1 MKKKFFRLALVL
13 AILFAASMLYLNKKM
28 QEQKDPYNVSTV
40 LDDKGVKLY
49 KRGFRL
55 LEEQLAT
62 YIKEHYSGV
71 SKIEF
76 SPIFVQGGD
85 GQTMFDANIV
95 PVIYDNHGNKAYLG
109 RKVGKH
115 GYASYGLLGDLRLD
129 FNGFDEEVIE
139 IDVDGKFLDITNYK
153 SLPPKAKL
161 TINPSM
167 DENIVALV
175 NDGHLK
181 GVVKSEKGSLK
192 AEVAYNTEIRKGNEW
207 EKKGQNTCS
216 IILSVA

>member
-1 MKKKFFRLALVL
+1 MKKKLFKLALVL

-28 QEQKDPYNVSTV
+28 EEQKDPYNVSSV

-85 GQTMFDANIV
+85 GQTLFSANIV
-95 PVIYDNHGNKAYLG
+95 FSIYDKNQNKTY
-109 RKVGKH
+109 VG
-115 GYASYGLLGDLRLD
+115 GAIGDITYPTYDNVWDVRMD
-129 FNGFDEEVIE
+129 FNGLDEEIIE
-139 IDVDGKFLDITNYK
+139 LRTSDKKLIDVSDFQH
-153 SLPPKAKL
+153 LPPEAKL
-161 TINPSM
+161 KVSDKV
-167 DENIVALV
+167 DENLEALIQ
-175 NDGHLK
+175 DKQIEGIK
-181 GVVKSEKGSLK
+181 KDAKGS
-192 AEVAYNTEIRKGNEW
+192 ANSDVVYNDEI
-207 EKKGQNTCS
+207 KKGDEREWR
-216 IILSVA
+216 

>member
-1 MKKKFFRLALVL
+1 MKKKLFRLALVL
-13 AILFAASMLYLNKKM
+13 AILIAASMLCLNKKM
-28 QEQKDPYNVSTV
+28 EEQKDPYNVSAV
-40 LDDKGVKLY
+40 LDDKEVKLY

-139 IDVDGKFLDITNYK
+139 IDVNGKFLDITNYK

-161 TINPSM
+161 TINSSM
-167 DENIVALV
+167 DENIEALV
-175 NDGHLK
+175 KDGQLK
-181 GVVKSEKGSLK
+181 DVVKSEKGSLK

-207 EKKGQNTCS
+207 EWR
-216 IILSVA
+216 

>member
-1 MKKKFFRLALVL
+1 MKKKLFRLALVL

-28 QEQKDPYNVSTV
+28 EEQKDPYNVSTL

-62 YIKEHYSGV
+62 YIKEHYYGV

-139 IDVDGKFLDITNYK
+139 IDVDGNFLDITNYQ

-167 DENIVALV
+167 DENIESFV
-175 NDGHLK
+175 NAGHLK
-181 GVVKSEKGSLK
+181 DVVKSEKGSQK
-192 AEVAYNTEIRKGNEW
+192 AEILYNTEIMKGDHLEW
-207 EKKGQNTCS
+207 P
-216 IILSVA
+216 

>member
-85 GQTMFDANIV
+85 GQIMFDANIV

-109 RKVGKH
+109 QKVGKH

-175 NDGHLK
+175 NTGHLK

-207 EKKGQNTCS
+207 EWR
-216 IILSVA
+216 

>member
-62 YIKEHYSGV
+62 YIKEHYTGV

-207 EKKGQNTCS
+207 EWR
-216 IILSVA
+216 

>member
-175 NDGHLK
+175 NDGHRK

-207 EKKGQNTCS
+207 EWR
-216 IILSVA
+216 

>member
-1 MKKKFFRLALVL
+1 MKKNLFTLALVL
-13 AILFAASMLYLNKKM
+13 AILITASMFYLNKKM
-28 QEQKDPYNVSTV
+28 EEQKDPYNVSTV

-49 KRGFRL
+49 KRGFRV

-109 RKVGKH
+109 QKVGKH

-175 NDGHLK
+175 NAGHLK
-181 GVVKSEKGSLK
+181 DVVKSEKGSLK

-207 EKKGQNTCS
+207 EWR
-216 IILSVA
+216 

>member
-175 NDGHLK
+175 NAGHLK

-192 AEVAYNTEIRKGNEW
+192 AEVAYNTEMRKGNEW
-207 EKKGQNTCS
+207 EWR
-216 IILSVA
+216 

>member
-192 AEVAYNTEIRKGNEW
+192 AEVAYNTEIRKGDHLEW
-207 EKKGQNTCS
+207 R
-216 IILSVA
+216 

>member
-1 MKKKFFRLALVL
+1 MKKKQL
-13 AILFAASMLYLNKKM
+13 AIIAVLIILVSGGGYCMTKWIEYQNS
-28 QEQKDPYNVSTV
+28 PYNVSDV

-85 GQTMFDANIV
+85 GQSMFRATIV

-109 RKVGKH
+109 RSVGEE
-115 GYASYGLLGDLRLD
+115 D
-129 FNGFDEEVIE
+129 FGRFTSSGSIQLNFDAHDNEIIE
-139 IDVDGKFLDITNYK
+139 IKSDDGYFNISNSEK
-153 SLPPKAKL
+153 LPEKAKL
-161 TINPSM
+161 STSKRIDNNISALIKAGHIK
-167 DENIVALV
+167 DIEKNENGSPNA
-175 NDGHLK
+175 K
-181 GVVKSEKGSLK
+181 VKF
-192 AEVAYNTEIRKGNEW
+192 NTQIRKGDHFKW
-207 EKKGQNTCS
+207 R
-216 IILSVA
+216 

>member
-1 MKKKFFRLALVL
+1 MKKKVYRLALVL
-13 AILFAASMLYLNKKM
+13 AILIAASMLYFNKKIE
-28 QEQKDPYNVSTV
+28 EQKDPYNVSAV
-40 LDDKGVKLY
+40 LDDKEVKLY

-175 NDGHLK
+175 NAGHLND
-181 GVVKSEKGSLK
+181 VVKSEKGSLK
-192 AEVAYNTEIRKGNEW
+192 AEVAFNTEIRKGNEW
-207 EKKGQNTCS
+207 EWR
-216 IILSVA
+216 

>member
-139 IDVDGKFLDITNYK
+139 IDVDGNFLDITNYQ

-167 DENIVALV
+167 DGNIEALV
-175 NDGHLK
+175 NAGHLK
-181 GVVKSEKGSLK
+181 DVLKSEKGSQK
-192 AEVAYNTEIRKGNEW
+192 AETLYNTEIMKGDHLEW
-207 EKKGQNTCS
+207 P
-216 IILSVA
+216 

>member
-1 MKKKFFRLALVL
+1 MKKKIIFTLAVLVL
-13 AILFAASMLYLNKKM
+13 LIPGGIFGVRKWIEHQNS
-28 QEQKDPYNVSTV
+28 PYNVSDV

-85 GQTMFDANIV
+85 GQSMFRATIV

-109 RKVGKH
+109 RSVGEE
-115 GYASYGLLGDLRLD
+115 D
-129 FNGFDEEVIE
+129 FGRFTSSGSIQLNFDGHDNEIIE
-139 IDVDGKFLDITNYK
+139 IKSDDGYLNISNSEK
-153 SLPPKAKL
+153 LPEKAKL
-161 TINPSM
+161 STSKRIDNNISALIKAGHIK
-167 DENIVALV
+167 DIEKNENGSPNA
-175 NDGHLK
+175 K
-181 GVVKSEKGSLK
+181 VKF
-192 AEVAYNTEIRKGNEW
+192 NTQIRKGDHFKW
-207 EKKGQNTCS
+207 R
-216 IILSVA
+216 

>member
-1 MKKKFFRLALVL
+1 MKKKLFSLALVL
-13 AILFAASMLYLNKKM
+13 AILIAASMLCLNKKM
-28 QEQKDPYNVSTV
+28 EEQKDPYNVSAV

-109 RKVGKH
+109 RKVGEH

-139 IDVDGKFLDITNYK
+139 INVDGKFLDITNYK

-175 NDGHLK
+175 NAGHLND
-181 GVVKSEKGSLK
+181 VVKSEKGSLK
-192 AEVAYNTEIRKGNEW
+192 AEVTFNTEIRKENEW
-207 EKKGQNTCS
+207 EWR
-216 IILSVA
+216 

>member
-1 MKKKFFRLALVL
+1 MKKKLFRLALVL
-13 AILFAASMLYLNKKM
+13 AILIVASMLYFNKKM
-28 QEQKDPYNVSTV
+28 EEQKDPYNVSTV

-207 EKKGQNTCS
+207 EWR
-216 IILSVA
+216 

>member
-161 TINPSM
+161 TINPSI
-167 DENIVALV
+167 DENIEALV
-175 NDGHLK
+175 NAGHLK
-181 GVVKSEKGSLK
+181 DVVKSEKGSLK

-207 EKKGQNTCS
+207 EWR
-216 IILSVA
+216 

>member
-109 RKVGKH
+109 RKVGKY

-175 NDGHLK
+175 NAGHLK

-207 EKKGQNTCS
+207 E
-216 IILSVA
+216 

>member
-1 MKKKFFRLALVL
+1 MKKKIIFTLAVL
-13 AILFAASMLYLNKKM
+13 MLLIPGGIFGVTKWIEHQNS
-28 QEQKDPYNVSTV
+28 PYNVSDV

-85 GQTMFDANIV
+85 GQSMFRATIV

-109 RKVGKH
+109 RSVGEE
-115 GYASYGLLGDLRLD
+115 D
-129 FNGFDEEVIE
+129 FGRFTSSGSIQLNFDGHDNEIIE
-139 IDVDGKFLDITNYK
+139 IKSDDGYLNISNSEK
-153 SLPPKAKL
+153 LPEKAKL
-161 TINPSM
+161 STSKRIDNNISALIKAGHIK
-167 DENIVALV
+167 DIEKNENGSPNA
-175 NDGHLK
+175 K
-181 GVVKSEKGSLK
+181 VKF
-192 AEVAYNTEIRKGNEW
+192 NTQIRKGDHFKW
-207 EKKGQNTCS
+207 R
-216 IILSVA
+216 

>member
-71 SKIEF
+71 TKIEF
-76 SPIFVQGGD
+76 SPILVRGGD
-85 GQTMFDANIV
+85 GRYMFHANIV
-95 PVIYDNHGNKAYLG
+95 PIVYDEYGDKAYLG
-109 RKVGKH
+109 KKIGNQTFAH
-115 GYASYGLLGDLRLD
+115 YDDFSSIRLD
-129 FNGFDEEVIE
+129 FNGWDEEIIE
-139 IDVDGKFLDITNYK
+139 IRVGSEFIDISDSK
-153 SLPPKAKL
+153 CLPENAKL
-161 TINPSM
+161 NSVKEI
-167 DENIVALV
+167 DENIEALV
-175 NDGHLK
+175 NAGHLK
-181 GVVKSEKGSLK
+181 DVVKSEKGSQK
-192 AEVAYNTEIRKGNEW
+192 AEILYNTEIRKGDHLEW
-207 EKKGQNTCS
+207 R
-216 IILSVA
+216 

>member
-1 MKKKFFRLALVL
+1 MKKKFFTLALVL

-85 GQTMFDANIV
+85 GQSMFRANIV
-95 PVIYDNHGNKAYLG
+95 PVIYDLQGNKAYLG
-109 RKVGKH
+109 KKLVRNPTVIMVVFGML
-115 GYASYGLLGDLRLD
+115 GLILMAGM
-129 FNGFDEEVIE
+129 
-139 IDVDGKFLDITNYK
+139 KK
-153 SLPPKAKL
+153 S
-161 TINPSM
+161 
-167 DENIVALV
+167 
-175 NDGHLK
+175 
-181 GVVKSEKGSLK
+181 
-192 AEVAYNTEIRKGNEW
+192 
-207 EKKGQNTCS
+207 
-216 IILSVA
+216 

>member
-28 QEQKDPYNVSTV
+28 QEHKDPYNVSTV

-95 PVIYDNHGNKAYLG
+95 PVIYDKHGNKAYLG

-139 IDVDGKFLDITNYK
+139 IDVNGKFLDITNYK

-167 DENIVALV
+167 DENIEALV
-175 NDGHLK
+175 KDGQLK
-181 GVVKSEKGSLK
+181 DVVKSEKGSQE
-192 AEVAYNTEIRKGNEW
+192 AEVVYNIEIRKGNEW
-207 EKKGQNTCS
+207 EWH
-216 IILSVA
+216 

>member
-115 GYASYGLLGDLRLD
+115 GYASYGLLGDLRLV

-139 IDVDGKFLDITNYK
+139 IDLDGKFLDITNYK

-207 EKKGQNTCS
+207 EWR
-216 IILSVA
+216 

>member
-1 MKKKFFRLALVL
+1 MKKKLFRLALVL

-62 YIKEHYSGV
+62 YIKDHYSGV

-129 FNGFDEEVIE
+129 FNGFDVEVIE
-139 IDVDGKFLDITNYK
+139 IDVDGNFLDITNYQ
-153 SLPPKAKL
+153 SLPPTAKL
-161 TINPSM
+161 TIYPSM
-167 DENIVALV
+167 DENIEALV
-175 NDGHLK
+175 NAGHLK
-181 GVVKSEKGSLK
+181 DVVKSEKGSQK
-192 AEVAYNTEIRKGNEW
+192 AEILYNTEIMKGDHLEW
-207 EKKGQNTCS
+207 P
-216 IILSVA
+216 

>member
-1 MKKKFFRLALVL
+1 MKKNKFAIIAVLVVL
-13 AILFAASMLYLNKKM
+13 ISGGVYCMTKWIEHKNS
-28 QEQKDPYNVSTV
+28 PYNVSDV

-76 SPIFVQGGD
+76 SPIFFFFWD

-95 PVIYDNHGNKAYLG
+95 PVIYDDHGNKAYLG

-161 TINPSM
+161 TINPAM
-167 DENIVALV
+167 DENIEALV
-175 NDGHLK
+175 KDGQLK
-181 GVVKSEKGSLK
+181 DVVKSEKGSLE
-192 AEVAYNTEIRKGNEW
+192 AEVVYNTEIRKGNEW
-207 EKKGQNTCS
+207 EWR
-216 IILSVA
+216 

>member
-1 MKKKFFRLALVL
+1 MKKKLFSLSLVL
-13 AILFAASMLYLNKKM
+13 AILIAASMLYLNKKM
-28 QEQKDPYNVSTV
+28 DDQKDPYNVSTV
-40 LDDKGVKLY
+40 LDNKGAKLY

-62 YIKEHYSGV
+62 YIREHYSGV

-175 NDGHLK
+175 NAGHLND
-181 GVVKSEKGSLK
+181 VVKSGKGSLK
-192 AEVAYNTEIRKGNEW
+192 AEVAFNTEIRKGNEW
-207 EKKGQNTCS
+207 EWR
-216 IILSVA
+216 

>member
-1 MKKKFFRLALVL
+1 MRKKIIVVL
-13 AILFAASMLYLNKKM
+13 AILFVLVSGGGYCMTKWIEHQNS
-28 QEQKDPYNVSTV
+28 PYNVSDV

-85 GQTMFDANIV
+85 GQSMFRATIV

-109 RKVGKH
+109 RSVGEE
-115 GYASYGLLGDLRLD
+115 D
-129 FNGFDEEVIE
+129 FGRFTSSGSIQLNFDAHDNEIIE
-139 IDVDGKFLDITNYK
+139 IKSDDGYFNISNSEK
-153 SLPPKAKL
+153 LPEKAKL
-161 TINPSM
+161 STSKRIDNNISALIKAGHIK
-167 DENIVALV
+167 DIEKNENGSPNA
-175 NDGHLK
+175 K
-181 GVVKSEKGSLK
+181 VKF
-192 AEVAYNTEIRKGNEW
+192 NTQIRKGDHFKW
-207 EKKGQNTCS
+207 R
-216 IILSVA
+216 

>member
-207 EKKGQNTCS
+207 EWR
-216 IILSVA
+216 